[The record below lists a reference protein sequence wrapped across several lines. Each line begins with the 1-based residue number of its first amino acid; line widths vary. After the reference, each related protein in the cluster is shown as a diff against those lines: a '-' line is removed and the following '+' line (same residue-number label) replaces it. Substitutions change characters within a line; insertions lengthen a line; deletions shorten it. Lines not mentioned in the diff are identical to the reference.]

1 MFVGST
7 RQLSARYRGMG
18 TNLDEL
24 KVVGGL
30 VRVLGGP
37 GSVVASVGDLFRLG
51 SLSRRGR
58 HVVGLRCGGS
68 GGGGSGGGSV
78 LGLVLALFSSFRVGR
93 SHVDIQT
100 SEEREL
106 LVD

>member
-1 MFVGST
+1 
-7 RQLSARYRGMG
+7 MG

-30 VRVLGGP
+30 VRVFGGP
-37 GSVVASVGDLFRLG
+37 GSVGASVGDLFRLG
-51 SLSRRGR
+51 SLSGRGR
-58 HVVGLRCGGS
+58 HVVGFRCGGS
-68 GGGGSGGGSV
+68 GGGSGGSSV

-106 LVD
+106 SVD